1 MFSEDVASPEPTSRL
16 TWDASA
22 WGQVPAK
29 RAHGG
34 RGSCIGVCVPGS
46 RATASRS
53 QPLHTRGPTPPGPP
67 RAAPRLSRA
76 GGRAPGR
83 ELGHAGGAL
92 GTSPPEASGGGLP
105 NLWERTG
112 RSPKHGE
119 TAVSSL
125 RRPRAWAWD
134 TASQRRRT
142 RPPQGKRPAGRP
154 RPSRPGPRAAHLP
167 AARGARTCPPL
178 CSSSGPSSPRDPSP
192 PARPPAPQGSL
203 A

>member
-1 MFSEDVASPEPTSRL
+1 MAESSGRDPGLELPLAGLGQGWHCEWVKQPTPGDSLRLARHCSQRMKSAAPSPLGSGSFHSS
-16 TWDASA
+16 WDASA

-67 RAAPRLSRA
+67 RAAPLLPRA

-105 NLWERTG
+105 N
-112 RSPKHGE
+112 
-119 TAVSSL
+119 
-125 RRPRAWAWD
+125 
-134 TASQRRRT
+134 
-142 RPPQGKRPAGRP
+142 
-154 RPSRPGPRAAHLP
+154 LP